1 MPISSVYTYSK
12 SRWGFGWN
20 ENGGGL
26 FPNGNEQSPDV
37 AGGIGL
43 SFGGSVRYSAGDYI
57 GCCQI
62 NSGINRSARVEIY
75 IR

>member
-1 MPISSVYTYSK
+1 MPSK

-26 FPNGNEQSPDV
+26 FPAGNESSPDV

-43 SFGGSVRYSAGDYI
+43 SYLGSIYYSAGDYY
-57 GCCQI
+57 GCCSY
-62 NSGINRSARVEIY
+62 NGVVALNRSARVEIY
-75 IR
+75 VR